1 MRELNPEKV
10 IRSFFDGED
19 RLKAIP
25 VKPAKLA
32 IVLDRL
38 AQAFEPERRYPEQ
51 EVNEVLLRFHEDY
64 CTLRRFLVDSR
75 RMHRAEGQ
83 YWRANAAILTPSET
97 TGV

>member
-1 MRELNPEKV
+1 MRELSPEKV
-10 IRSFFDGED
+10 IRSFFDAQG
-19 RLKAIP
+19 RLKSIP
-25 VKPAKLA
+25 VKPGKRA

-38 AQAFEPERRYPEQ
+38 AQAFEPERRYPEK

-75 RMHRAEGQ
+75 LLHRAEGQ
-83 YWRANAAILTPSET
+83 YWRVNTAILTPSET